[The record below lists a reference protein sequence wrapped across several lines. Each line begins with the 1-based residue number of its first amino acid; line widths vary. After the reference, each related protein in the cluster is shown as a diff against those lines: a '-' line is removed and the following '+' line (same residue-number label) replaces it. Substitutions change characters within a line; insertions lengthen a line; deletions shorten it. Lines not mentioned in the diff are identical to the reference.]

1 MDLSI
6 IIVNYK
12 SKEKTLNCIQSIKES
27 DLDNLKYEIIVV
39 DNASQDDSQKII
51 TLQYPEINFIQS
63 EKNLGMGGGNNLG
76 IKQSQGEFILILNPD
91 TTVKKDAIK
100 TLYEYIKNNKQAGI
114 VGPKLLNTDNTL
126 QYSCWRFPIF
136 YNPIFSRTIIGKL
149 FPKIFNNFTM
159 KDFDHASIR
168 QVDWI
173 TGACMM
179 IRSNILSKIG
189 KGFDEHFFMYFED
202 TDLCRMMRKIDY
214 KVIYCPHAI
223 VMHEHQQQSMKM
235 PWYISP
241 FLNKPAREHIKSW
254 IKYFW
259 KYRKL

>member
-76 IKQSQGEFILILNPD
+76 IKQTRGEFILILNPD

-100 TLYEYIKNNKQAGI
+100 TLYNYIKNNEKVGI
-114 VGPKLLNTDNTL
+114 VGPKLLNPDNTL
-126 QYSCWRFPIF
+126 QYSCFRFPKF
-136 YNPIFSRTIIGKL
+136 YTPILRRTFMGKFFKKYL
-149 FPKIFNNFTM
+149 NNFLM
-159 KDFDHASIR
+159 EDFDHNSIKE
-168 QVDWI
+168 VNWLM
-173 TGACMM
+173 GSCLM
-179 IRSNILSKIG
+179 IDKKKFNLIKPL
-189 KGFDEHFFMYFED
+189 FDKRFFMYCED
-202 TDLCRMMRKIDY
+202 IDLCYRACEAKYKI
-214 KVIYCPHAI
+214 IYNPKAI
-223 VMHEHQQQSMKM
+223 IIHDHIRSGIEK

-241 FLNKPAREHIKSW
+241 FLNKLAREHIKSW

-259 KYRKL
+259 KWK